1 MTSCREINIASERI
15 LSYSYFK
22 FTFLAGEKM
31 EFCLCC
37 FLFLRQERVHVNLFL
52 QKIVYNKI
60 GRSLDYLNQF
70 KVLYAYVDITVL
82 V

>member
-1 MTSCREINIASERI
+1 
-15 LSYSYFK
+15 
-22 FTFLAGEKM
+22 M

-37 FLFLRQERVHVNLFL
+37 FLFLRQERVHVSLVL
-52 QKIVYNKI
+52 QKIVYNKT
-60 GRSLDYLNQF
+60 GRSLAYLNQC